1 MLKKLKQLAEKTQKT
16 LSSADNMLWL
26 WGLVA
31 AAGFLVFYLATG
43 VPGKGTTL
51 VFAQW
56 WEDELEAGVLEKLV
70 KDFEEEHPGIKVR
83 LEKKSRREI
92 KAALS
97 GADDQAQG
105 KKKRRGADIFSVEGG
120 WADDA
125 EYGLAPIGA
134 FGATTP
140 GEILPEQKTPYI
152 PKDFLPQVS
161 PGKTENRALPVI
173 SFINPLF
180 YNIELLKAAGFD
192 RPPKNQTEFLSYVQA
207 ITRPERGVYGAV
219 FALDEENSLGIS
231 RHVLSWIWAAGV
243 QGGEAF
249 DFNSKQVVES
259 LVFLNQLK
267 PYLYPDFFGID
278 EDDRLNIFIEGKAG
292 MMIGSVADIKKVREQ
307 MEQNFNITTVPGPA
321 LYVGKPVF
329 ALSSWYAGIGAESA
343 QQEEAAEFI
352 AFLLE
357 HASELAAGAFA
368 VPGNGDRN
376 TELVN
381 TDPYYSKAYDMF
393 DAAEMVREL
402 YGTGRARKLN
412 AVIYEELKRMF
423 AGQSPEATAA
433 AIQSQWEKI

>member
-1 MLKKLKQLAEKTQKT
+1 MLKKLKQLAGKTQKT

-26 WGLVA
+26 WAVIAVA
-31 AAGFLVFYLATG
+31 ALLLFCLLTG

-56 WEDELEAGVLEKLV
+56 WEDDLEAGVLEKLV
-70 KDFEEEHPGIKVR
+70 EDFEAEHPGIKIQ

-97 GADDQAQG
+97 GTENQAQG
-105 KKKRRGADIFSVEGG
+105 KKKRRSADIFSVEGG

-125 EYGLAPIGA
+125 KYGLAPLSATLISALGTTM
-134 FGATTP
+134 FGATTF
-140 GEILPEQKTPYI
+140 GETSPATP
-152 PKDFLPQVS
+152 PFS
-161 PGKTENRALPVI
+161 GETENRALPVI

-180 YNIELLKAAGFD
+180 YNIDLLKAAGFD

-207 ITRPERGVYGAV
+207 ITKPDHGIYGAV
-219 FALDEENSLGIS
+219 FALGEENSSGIS
-231 RHVLSWIWAAGV
+231 RHILSWIWSAGIRN
-243 QGGEAF
+243 GEAF
-249 DFNSKQVVES
+249 DFSSKQVVEA
-259 LVFLNQLK
+259 LAFLKQLK
-267 PYLYPDFFGID
+267 PYLYPDCFNID
-278 EDDRLNIFIEGKAG
+278 EEARLNIFIEGKAG
-292 MMIGSVADIKKVREQ
+292 MMIGSVSDVKKVRER
-307 MEQNFNITTVPGPA
+307 MEQNFNITTIPGPA

-329 ALSSWYAGIGAESA
+329 ALSSWYAGIAAEST

-352 AFLLE
+352 GFLLE
-357 HASELAAGAFA
+357 HASELATGAFA

-402 YGTGRARKLN
+402 YGTGRAKKLN
-412 AVIYEELKRMF
+412 AVIYGELKRMF
-423 AGQSPEATAA
+423 EGQSPEAAA
-433 AIQSQWEKI
+433 VAIQSRWQD